1 MSTRRR
7 VWLYVTIF
15 AVAVAI
21 YYPFSAGG
29 SQSLNMRR
37 AERYIKAL
45 APQVNADPRFA
56 EVRLDSYTA
65 HGGSLGVFGA
75 VATDGDAEALRSLIR
90 NSNPP
95 VEVAFR
101 FRVVSPATR
110 PQE

>member
-1 MSTRRR
+1 
-7 VWLYVTIF
+7 LYVTIF

-37 AERYIKAL
+37 AERHIKAL

-65 HGGSLGVFGA
+65 QGGLLGVFGA